1 MAISIEEKRQV
12 QMRLLAVSRQWWEA
26 HCPTGWDI
34 RQHLDNPAVNT
45 TTDSETAMAKAV
57 ASAIEIGLI

>member
-1 MAISIEEKRQV
+1 MGISIEDKRQAQV
-12 QMRLLAVSRQWWEA
+12 RLLAKSRQWWEA
-26 HCPTGWDI
+26 NRPIGWDI

-45 TTDSETAMAKAV
+45 KTDSETALAEAV